1 MSGGMPELG
10 SKISLISKADIRYEG
25 RLFTVDPQECT
36 IALANGESQ
45 IKMDT
50 EISFA
55 AALFPGYFVLIF
67 ITFYSPITF
76 IFLLLSL
83 FLCIVYGNL
92 TIFIYLLYSKM
103 LLEQSVLDSSGKAS
117 IQNNRG
123 HPSFITGVLCIIC
136 NLNIYILKLISSFNV
151 FLVFNKYVKYL
162 YSILKF
168 IATYTPHKEVIKTEI
183 YQIILFKIIY
193 FYFRFRS
200 TILVY
205 ENCIS
210 YLCI

>member
-67 ITFYSPITF
+67 VTFYSSITF
-76 IFLLLSL
+76 IFLLLSF
-83 FLCIVYGNL
+83 FLYIVYGNL

-103 LLEQSVLDSSGKAS
+103 VLEQSVLDSSGKAS

-136 NLNIYILKLISSFNV
+136 NLNIYILKLISLFNIFLINMLNIYIV
-151 FLVFNKYVKYL
+151 FPNL
-162 YSILKF
+162 
-168 IATYTPHKEVIKTEI
+168 
-183 YQIILFKIIY
+183 
-193 FYFRFRS
+193 
-200 TILVY
+200 
-205 ENCIS
+205 
-210 YLCI
+210 